1 MRIKRTHADYLRDMV
16 EYAQKAERFVQ
27 GMGLSDFQKQEQTI
41 LAVVRSF
48 EVIGEAAKH
57 IPQNLKRRYPDIPW
71 RKITAMRNI
80 VIHEYFGI
88 DTEVIWKTAREDLPI
103 LRVEIA
109 RMLAEVEQKEKER

>member
-1 MRIKRTHADYLRDMV
+1 MV

-27 GMGLSDFQKQEQTI
+27 GMGLSDFQKQEQTV

-71 RKITAMRNI
+71 RKIAAMRNI